1 LKAINLL
8 ILLLLLFSC
17 ETAVDWDFKP
27 SQNGALAVE
36 AIITNE
42 LKTQQIRLTLS
53 YDELNGA
60 AAPASGAQVRV
71 SGEGENYPFTEDP
84 GQPGVYRSAQP
95 FAAQF
100 FKEYTLEITWQGETY
115 GASASMVQVLP
126 MSKPTFRPAGLGRM
140 TFAELPPLYSP
151 HEQAMYEAVADW
163 SHLGGPA
170 PGRGKAYH
178 YTLSSVDVS
187 EVFRPDKETFTF
199 PRFSIV
205 TVRKHSLSDDFAAFC
220 RALLLQTEWQGG
232 VFDEDA
238 ASLPT
243 NLSNGAMGYFAVCA
257 VVEESVLA
265 E

>member
-1 LKAINLL
+1 MKQFFALCLSLSLL
-8 ILLLLLFSC
+8 GC

-27 SQNGALAVE
+27 GQNGALAVE

-60 AAPASGAQVRV
+60 AAPARGAQVRV
-71 SGEGENYPFTEDP
+71 SGEGEHYLFAEDP

-100 FKEYTLEITWQGETY
+100 FKEYTLEITWEGETY

-126 MSKPTFRPAGLGRM
+126 MSKPAFRPVGLNRM
-140 TFAELPPLYSP
+140 AFAELPPLYSP

-170 PGRGKAYH
+170 PGRGKAYY

-187 EVFRPDKETFTF
+187 EVFRPDKQDFTF
-199 PRFSIV
+199 PRGSVV

-220 RALLLQTEWQGG
+220 RALLSQTEWQGG

-257 VVEESVLA
+257 VVEEIVIA